1 MNKREPISD
10 PKSELVVLMA
20 NGWELN
26 ETATAISKTYKFK
39 SFKTAMAWMTRIA
52 FEAEALNHHPE
63 WSNAYATVEVKLTTH
78 SENAL
83 TDLDRKLAE
92 RMDRF
97 ASS

>member
-1 MNKREPISD
+1 MNKRTPLSD
-10 PKSELVVLMA
+10 PQTDLAALLAS
-20 NGWELN
+20 GWSLN
-26 ETATAISKTYKFK
+26 EAATAMSKTYKFK

-63 WSNAYATVEVKLTTH
+63 WSNVYATVDVTLTTH

-83 TDLDRKLAE
+83 TDLDKELAE

-97 ASS
+97 ATS

>member
-10 PKSELVVLMA
+10 PKSELVVLLA
-20 NGWELN
+20 NGWTLN

-63 WSNAYATVEVKLTTH
+63 WSNVYATVEVKLTTH
-78 SENAL
+78 SVNAL
-83 TDLDRKLAE
+83 TDLDKKLAE